1 MEEMA
6 HVKSLSPREKE
17 VALLIARGY
26 KDEEISK
33 TLYISRRRVGEI
45 IYAIKNKWQVRSRVE
60 IGIMVYRLGWLVLD
74 EMRME
79 G

>member
-1 MEEMA
+1 MEAMP

-26 KDEEISK
+26 KDEEISR

-45 IYAIKNKWQVRSRVE
+45 VYAIKDKWQVRSRVE
-60 IGIMVYRLGWLVLD
+60 IGVMVYHLGWLVLD
-74 EMRME
+74 EVRVE
-79 G
+79 